1 MKTNIIFI
9 ALFLAFNSICYAQNK
24 GFYLKVKNDG
34 LTPNATTGVEFA
46 TEVNENEIIYLQ
58 NYYIYENDQPF
69 AKSIGNKTYL
79 VRSDKDG
86 NKSKEIFIQND
97 SLKFLLFY
105 GIRDRDKVV
114 VFGTAVSEDSF
125 YVISRTYDLELN
137 LIHQDVIKLSTA
149 ENNKDWFGLSFP
161 LFNCFDDKLHICFS
175 SDNPL
180 TKCLLF
186 QYDEN
191 SQLLKHNID
200 KPAGWDGITVK
211 AFSITPDNKQ
221 IIVLGTF
228 SRRYY
233 DMDLKYN
240 REDWFDF
247 NEESDSSFYFFGK
260 YLPYEN
266 DTYIAF
272 GSKDVFD
279 DNNNHRVSRVLG
291 IANKRLRLMTP
302 IYVSEFAEGD
312 FSDGPP
318 RYTGGLFKGTD
329 GYYTCYEAVPDGAD
343 IPTANTFFIS
353 KYDFAFNP
361 VWERRFIME
370 SGVRFFNYYAELTPD
385 NSFLISGGHRIFD
398 PIMDYPYHIEGH
410 VIGLKPDENPSTLS
424 TSSSDKEALFS
435 VQENPVSN
443 FLVINKSLNNNK
455 DYKISI
461 TDLSGKRITNSQ
473 DWAEGIMSINVSNY
487 LPGTYIY
494 TITDGSKLIY
504 SGKFIKI

>member
-114 VFGTAVSEDSF
+114 VFGTAVSQDSF
-125 YVISRTYDLELN
+125 FVISRTYDLDLN
-137 LIHQDVIKLSTA
+137 LVHEDINTLSTA
-149 ENNKDWFGLSFP
+149 ENNKDWFGLRFP
-161 LFNCFDDKLHICFS
+161 LFNWLDGKLHICYS
-175 SDNPL
+175 SENPL

-186 QYDEN
+186 QYDEK

-200 KPAGWDGITVK
+200 KPAGWDGIVVRAYT
-211 AFSITPDNKQ
+211 ITPDKKQ
-221 IIVLGTF
+221 IVVLGTF
-228 SRRYY
+228 SRRYI
-233 DMDLKYN
+233 DMDLN
-240 REDWFDF
+240 FIRDEWFDF
-247 NEESDSSFYFFGK
+247 NEVSDSSLYYFGK

-266 DTYIAF
+266 GTYIGF
-272 GSKDVFD
+272 GSADAFDVD
-279 DNNNHRVSRVLG
+279 NHRGTRVLG
-291 IANKRLRLMTP
+291 IANEQLRLKTP
-302 IYVSEFAEGD
+302 IYVSEFLEGD

-343 IPTANTFFIS
+343 FPTANTFFIS

-361 VWERRFIME
+361 VWEKRFIME
-370 SGVRFFNYYAELTPD
+370 SGVRFFNTYAELTPD
-385 NSFLISGGHRIFD
+385 NSFLISGFFSIFD
-398 PIMDYPYHIEGH
+398 PILEFPDNVGGHI
-410 VIGLKPDENPSTLS
+410 IGLKPDGNPSTLS

-443 FLVINKSLNNNK
+443 FFVINKSLNNTK
-455 DYKISI
+455 DYKVNIADI
-461 TDLSGKRITNSQ
+461 SGKRMASSQ
-473 DWAEGIMSINVSNY
+473 VWADGIMSINVSNY

-494 TITDGSKLIY
+494 TITDGSKIIY

>member
-1 MKTNIIFI
+1 MKLIIH
-9 ALFLAFNSICYAQNK
+9 LFFLVMCCKATSQNQ
-24 GFYLKVKNDG
+24 GFYLKLKNNG
-34 LTPNATTGVEFA
+34 LIPNANTAVEFA
-46 TEVNENEIIYLQ
+46 TEVNKNEIIYLQ
-58 NYYIYENDQPF
+58 NYYFYEENPPF
-69 AKSIGNKTYL
+69 PKSIGYKTYL

-86 NKSKEIFIQND
+86 NKSKEILLHND
-97 SLKFLLFY
+97 SIKLLLFH
-105 GIRDRDKVV
+105 GVRDKDKVV
-114 VFGTAVSEDSF
+114 VFGTGVSKDTF
-125 YVISRTYDLELN
+125 YVISITYDLELN
-137 LIHQDVIKLSTA
+137 LIHQDILKLSAVT
-149 ENNKDWFGLSFP
+149 ESNKDWYGLDFP
-161 LFNCFDDKLHICFS
+161 LFNWFEDKLHICFAS
-175 SDNPL
+175 GNPL

-233 DMDLKYN
+233 DMDLKYI
-240 REDWFDF
+240 REEWFDF

-279 DNNNHRVSRVLG
+279 EDNNHRVSRVLG
-291 IANKRLRLMTP
+291 IANNRLRLMTTF
-302 IYVSEFAEGD
+302 YVSEFAEGD

-318 RYTGGLFKGTD
+318 RKTGGLFKGTD

-343 IPTANTFFIS
+343 FPTANTFFIS

-361 VWERRFIME
+361 VWEKRFIME
-370 SGVRFFNYYAELTPD
+370 SGVRFFNTYAELTPD
-385 NSFLISGGHRIFD
+385 NSFLISGFLSIFD
-398 PIMDYPYHIEGH
+398 PIVDFPDNVGGHI
-410 VIGLKPDENPSTLS
+410 IGLKPDGNPSTLS

-443 FLVINKSLNNNK
+443 FFVINKSLNNNK

-473 DWAEGIMSINVSNY
+473 DWADGIMSINISNY